1 MARKGWDALKPGYR
15 SRIINAGL
23 TREDYEAGRPLKK
36 ARGHEHTPE
45 RPKQYSAAKYPKYA
59 AERQRLTAELQQKK
73 EQYFGGSR
81 HWDTAKSDKHIRE
94 KPPTMAQLRSVLA
107 WTQEEWLDAIR
118 EDFENFSF
126 LGYH

>member
-36 ARGHEHTPE
+36 ARGHENTPE

-59 AERQRLTAELQQKK
+59 AERQRLTAELQRKK
-73 EQYFGGSR
+73 EEYWGASSK
-81 HWDTAKSDKHIRE
+81 WSAAKSDQHIRE
-94 KPPTMAQLRSVLA
+94 KPPTMAQFRLVLD
-107 WTQEEWLDAIR
+107 WTREEWLDAIR
-118 EDFENFSF
+118 EDYETFAF
-126 LGYH
+126 LGYN